1 MKFTEVLK
9 DVMTTKAYASRT
21 ISQDPLQSFM
31 FKVSIAGLPTGVGFQ
46 KVGGLNREVAVV
58 EYLENM
64 FEHKHK
70 LPGRESVG
78 EVTFERGMY
87 ADNYL
92 QKLYETVFLNDTC
105 RNTVNIMVCD
115 RFGNVQSAE
124 RTAEII
130 RNVKALYPAVKIK
143 LNTVVNALNVSENL
157 KVIICKLILNVNL
170 HLYFLSF

>member
-87 ADNYL
+87 ADKYML
-92 QKLYETVFLNDTC
+92 DVYKKIFTSPSA
-105 RNTVNIMVCD
+105 RNTVTINICD
-115 RFGNVQSAE
+115 RVGTVRRTFNCAE
-124 RTAEII
+124 AWFSKYETGDLDA
-130 RNVKALYPAVKIK
+130 
-143 LNTVVNALNVSENL
+143 TSDD
-157 KVIICKLILNVNL
+157 VIIETLTMQFE
-170 HLYFLSF
+170 YFLD